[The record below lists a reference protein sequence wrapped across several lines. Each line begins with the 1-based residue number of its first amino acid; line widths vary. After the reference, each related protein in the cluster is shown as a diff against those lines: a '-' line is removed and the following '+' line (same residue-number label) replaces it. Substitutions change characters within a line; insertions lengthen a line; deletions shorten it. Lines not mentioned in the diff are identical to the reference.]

1 MMTLLEI
8 ILTAFS
14 LAMDAFAVAVAAGI
28 AVKKPGFA
36 KSLLPPAF
44 FGVFQAV
51 MPILGWFA
59 GGLFR
64 NIVATAAPW
73 IAFSL
78 LALIGGKMIH
88 EAYGV
93 GKDEE
98 ASHAFQSLWA
108 LTVLAVATSID
119 AFAVG
124 VSFSMIE
131 APMVLAITLIG
142 VITFFVSWTGIWIG
156 SVFGHFFEKKF
167 EIAGGII
174 LILLGIKI
182 VVEDFFGVHLI

>member
-1 MMTLLEI
+1 MSLLEI
-8 ILTAFS
+8 ILTAIS

-28 AVKKPGFA
+28 AVRRPGFA
-36 KSLLPPAF
+36 KSLLPPLF
-44 FGVFQAV
+44 FGFFQAA
-51 MPILGWFA
+51 MPISGWLA

-73 IAFSL
+73 IAFAL

-88 EAYGV
+88 EAC
-93 GKDEE
+93 GKGSNEK

-108 LTVLAVATSID
+108 LFILAIATSID

-131 APMVLAITLIG
+131 VPVALAVLLIG
-142 VITFFVSWTGIWIG
+142 VITFFISWAGIWIG

-174 LILLGIKI
+174 LIILGIKI
-182 VVEDFFGVHLI
+182 VLENFFGIHII

>member
-1 MMTLLEI
+1 MSLFEI

-28 AVKKPGFA
+28 AVRRPGIA
-36 KSLLPPAF
+36 KSMLPPLF

-51 MPILGWFA
+51 MPLIGWMA
-59 GGLFR
+59 GGFFR
-64 NIVATAAPW
+64 TLVEAASPW
-73 IAFSL
+73 IAFVL
-78 LALIGGKMIH
+78 LAVIGGRMIH
-88 EAYGV
+88 EAYEN
-93 GKDEE
+93 KDEE

-108 LTVLAVATSID
+108 LTVLAIATSID

-131 APMVLAITLIG
+131 IRVGLAVTLIG
-142 VITFFVSWTGIWIG
+142 VITFFASWVGIWLG

-167 EIAGGII
+167 EIAGGIVLI
-174 LILLGIKI
+174 LIGIKI
-182 VVEDFFGVHLI
+182 VLENAFGFHFF